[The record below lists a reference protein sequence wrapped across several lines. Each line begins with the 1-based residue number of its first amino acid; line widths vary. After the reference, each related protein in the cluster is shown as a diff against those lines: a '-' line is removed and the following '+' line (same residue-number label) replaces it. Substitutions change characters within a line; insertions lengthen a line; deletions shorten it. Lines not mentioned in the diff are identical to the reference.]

1 MSAED
6 LIRVNRSSQAERQ
19 HGVSSGATR
28 QEWQELPEAVKF
40 GDVCYQAERY
50 GDALE
55 AYKTVLGAGEQLLF
69 PELRARLHYRIACC
83 YSWRNSFTLAL
94 EHLDE
99 ARRVLPRHLDKV
111 RLAKI
116 YARRGHIM
124 LEMGRYDRCERY
136 LLLAKKILSGTNEQ
150 EEMGSIEMSLGML
163 AARLGRSR
171 EARQGFLNAL
181 TTYQRIGHKSGE
193 AGALNNLGIQ
203 YKNACEWR
211 EAVRYLEDARTLFQ
225 RLGHRHRLM
234 TSHLNLGI
242 VHWKLG
248 KWELSEENL
257 AVAEGIAREIESK
270 QSLVRIQLA
279 QGNLALRRHLH
290 DLAES
295 LYRQAGET
303 AEAEGYGRERIL
315 AQEFMGE
322 LLVVRGDAEAGS
334 RLLLSTL
341 DAARALAPDGDLV
354 TEVLRR
360 LATARLEAGSPR
372 EALDYARESSNMAGR
387 DGDRY
392 EEAVALRVVGLA
404 LFALDERQEG
414 ERVVGKALECLSE
427 IGESFQKGLTHLG
440 YGRALAAAAIEDRST
455 EDLEHAATQL
465 QRAYGA
471 FLDLDARVAA
481 ARAAYERAWLE
492 TRFHRYEEASAYL
505 GKARQVYPPR
515 ADADLATKLEQL
527 GAEIE
532 DAFAERW
539 SSGGDVLASLRELK
553 RLFQGAS
560 DTDAVLEELIRLA
573 VTRSGSDRGSVA
585 YARDNGRVRVTA
597 AHGWSHEE
605 AERFLRALGP
615 TLDTALRDNRP
626 IGSNNT
632 HEDPRFREVAED
644 PQFRT
649 RSIVLLPLTL
659 TDEKTG
665 VLLVEKSHGNIEGAY
680 HQGEIQLLTILAN
693 LAALSLMER
702 WNTELIRENEALK
715 ARIALDTGQDRFVTQ
730 NPDLQRTLT
739 LVAKVANSPVSILIE
754 GETGTGKGLLAQI
767 IHQASDRRAKPF
779 VQVNCAALPEP
790 LLESELF
797 GHVKGAFT
805 GATYNKTGLFK
816 EAEEGTLFLDEVD
829 KTSLAVQAKLLHVM
843 DTKEVRPV
851 GSVKSLRVDTRVLC
865 ATNVNLRQKIAAG
878 EFLEDL
884 YYRLNDFIV
893 LVPPLRDRRED
904 IPPLIDYFVNKFSTQ
919 YGRPEIRLTAEVR
932 RILIELP
939 WRGNVRELEKTIRR
953 LAVLA
958 DDSQPVGIEL
968 LPAEI
973 QVFDPEPQNGAT
985 LRQEI
990 ARTERRVIAEALKS
1004 HSWNKAQVARAL
1016 HVSYP
1021 CLLKK
1026 IREFNLTKPSARSR
1040 AS

>member
-1 MSAED
+1 MLAED
-6 LIRVNRSSQAERQ
+6 TDRVNRSSHAER
-19 HGVSSGATR
+19 HGVGSDDAPRG
-28 QEWQELPEAVKF
+28 WQDLPEAVKF

-55 AYKTVLGAGEQLLF
+55 AYQTVLGGLESALS

-83 YSWRNSFTLAL
+83 YSWRNSFVLAL

-99 ARRVLPRHLDKV
+99 ARRLLPRHLDKA

-124 LEMGRYDRCERY
+124 LEMGRYERCERY

-150 EEMGSIEMSLGML
+150 EELGNIEMSLGML

-181 TTYQRIGHKSGE
+181 TTYQRINHKSGE

-248 KWELSEENL
+248 KWELCEENL

-270 QSLVRIQLA
+270 LSLVRIQLA
-279 QGNLALRRHLH
+279 QGNLALRRHLL
-290 DLAES
+290 DLAEG
-295 LYRQAGET
+295 LYRQAGAT
-303 AEAEGYGRERIL
+303 AEAEGYGREQIL
-315 AQEFMGE
+315 AKEFLGE
-322 LLVVRGDAEAGS
+322 LYVVRGEVEAGS

-341 DAARALAPDGDLV
+341 AEARELAPDGDLV

-360 LATARLEAGSPR
+360 LATARLEAGDAAG
-372 EALDYARESSNMAGR
+372 ALEYAQESVTIAHR

-392 EEAVALRVVGLA
+392 EEAVAMRVAGLA
-404 LFALDERQEG
+404 LYNLGRQDEG
-414 ERVVGKALECLSE
+414 ERMVARALESLGE
-427 IGESFQKGLTHLG
+427 IGESFQKGLTHLA
-440 YGRALAAAAIEDRST
+440 YGRVLAQAAVTVRST
-455 EDLEHAATQL
+455 EDLERAATQL

-481 ARAAYERAWLE
+481 ARTAYERAWLE
-492 TRFHRYEEASAYL
+492 TRFHRYEEAATYL
-505 GKARQVYPPR
+505 GKARQVYP
-515 ADADLATKLEQL
+515 AHTDADLEAKLQQL
-527 GAEIE
+527 GTEIE

-539 SSGGDVLASLRELK
+539 SSGGDVLNSLRELK

-560 DTDAVLEELIRLA
+560 DTEAVLEELLRLA

-585 YARDNGRVRVTA
+585 YARDDGRVRVAA
-597 AHGWSHEE
+597 AHGWSHET
-605 AERFLRALGP
+605 AERFLRALGT

-632 HEDPRFREVAED
+632 HEDPRFRAVAED
-644 PQFRT
+644 SQFRT
-649 RSIVLLPLTL
+649 RSIVLLPMTL
-659 TDEKTG
+659 TDEKSG
-665 VLLVEKSHGNIEGAY
+665 VLLVEKSNGNIEGAY

-702 WNTELIRENEALK
+702 WTNELVRENEALK
-715 ARIALDTGQDRFVTQ
+715 ARIALDTGPDRFVTQ
-730 NPDLQRTLT
+730 HAELQRTLE

-754 GETGTGKGLLAQI
+754 GETGTGKGLLARI

-797 GHVKGAFT
+797 GHMKGSFT
-805 GATYNKTGLFK
+805 GATFNKTGLFK

-843 DTKEVRPV
+843 DSKEVRPV

-865 ATNVNLRQKIAAG
+865 ATNVNLRQKIEAG

-893 LVPPLRDRRED
+893 FVPPLRERRED
-904 IPPLIDYFVNKFSTQ
+904 IPPLVEYFVNKFSKQ
-919 YGRPEIRLTAEVR
+919 YGRPEIRLTPEVR
-932 RILIELP
+932 RMLVELP

-953 LAVLA
+953 LVVLA
-958 DDSQPVGIEL
+958 DDSLPVGPEL
-968 LPAEI
+968 LPVEI
-973 QVFDPEPQNGAT
+973 QISDREPQDGAT

-990 ARTERRVIAEALKS
+990 ARTERRVIAEALKA
-1004 HSWNKAQVARAL
+1004 HGWNKAQVARAL
-1016 HVSYP
+1016 QVSYP

-1026 IREFNLTKPSARSR
+1026 IREFNLTRPSARARS
-1040 AS
+1040 